1 RIFEIGSRTVIRKHQ
16 GLVIKI
22 IGKGLVM
29 NFLFNRFGLFCLSL
43 MFCLFSNF
51 VYAETMYVSDILK
64 LTLRTGPSTENKIL
78 AVIESGQMLDIV
90 KIGDEWSQAQLP
102 SGKEGWVLSRYLTPN
117 ETNNIKLQRLETKH
131 KNLMI
136 QAAELL
142 EENNRLKAE
151 NKKLS
156 TEFEANQKQLVKA
169 RTDYETLKTEASEF
183 LTLKTRYKRAASQ
196 LAEQTAKA
204 EKLEEQLTKLER
216 NTYIKWF
223 LAGSGVLIVGFL
235 IGYSSKRQR
244 RRPALA

>member
-1 RIFEIGSRTVIRKHQ
+1 
-16 GLVIKI
+16 
-22 IGKGLVM
+22 
-29 NFLFNRFGLFCLSL
+29 
-43 MFCLFSNF
+43 
-51 VYAETMYVSDILK
+51 MYVSDILK
-64 LTLRTGPSTENKIL
+64 LTLRTGPSIENKIL
-78 AVIESGQMLDIV
+78 AVIDSGQMMEIV
-90 KIGDEWSQAQLP
+90 EFGDEWSQVQLP
-102 SGKEGWVLSRYLTPN
+102 NGKEGWVLSRYLTPN

-131 KNLMI
+131 KNLMV

-156 TEFEANQKQLVKA
+156 TEFEADQKQLVKV

-204 EKLEEQLTKLER
+204 QKLEEQLSRLGM

-223 LAGSGVLIVGFL
+223 LAGSGVLIVGFI
-235 IGYSSKRQR
+235 IGFSSKRQR
-244 RRPALA
+244 RRPALT